1 MPCQAIASSN
11 ATDLAPLLEPI
22 TQSAGVGSYER
33 TYSARTIKTIESD
46 SNIAQMLLFSTG
58 DLGSRGAMTRRRRPR
73 VKRAIRHFLLR
84 GLRIRVICDGSKE
97 AQRASFNQAPGP
109 GADIVRCSTSPRSLG
124 GARVNAAAAARVPA
138 RGRPLSVGVRR
149 AGVGAGGKG

>member
-33 TYSARTIKTIESD
+33 TYSARTIKTIESY
-46 SNIAQMLLFSTG
+46 SNIAPMLLFSPG

-73 VKRAIRHFLLR
+73 VKRAIKHFLLR

-97 AQRASFNQAPGP
+97 AQRASFR
-109 GADIVRCSTSPRSLG
+109 VRITG
-124 GARVNAAAAARVPA
+124 GLNH
-138 RGRPLSVGVRR
+138 LIEI
-149 AGVGAGGKG
+149 